1 VCLLKELANDADPRD
16 VQVFRDRLTMSWIYH
31 DSALEGSVYTPHE
44 LQAAIDNQ
52 IVSDTSLIPVY
63 DEIRQHQQAIE
74 LIRQLAE
81 KKRLPLNL
89 ELLHKIY
96 AVLDPQEL
104 DRKATPKYR
113 KDIPLHRL
121 YFHEIA
127 PPDKI
132 PTRMRQV
139 MQWLNASE
147 TKRNT
152 HVVRL
157 AAKLQFQ
164 LLQVYPYPKHSGK
177 VARLFTNLMLIRQG
191 YPPCIIH
198 ATDRQRYYEALK
210 TSDAAVAQLI
220 AESLSAGIESAIKYF
235 EDRAQS
241 GVQSA

>member
-1 VCLLKELANDADPRD
+1 MADADD
-16 VQVFRDRLTMSWIYH
+16 VALFRQRLTMSWIYH
-31 DSALEGSVYTPHE
+31 DSALEGSVYTPSE

-63 DEIRQHQQAIE
+63 DDIRHHQEAIE

-96 AVLDPQEL
+96 TTLEPGDVQP
-104 DRKATPKYR
+104 KGPPKYR

-132 PTRMRQV
+132 ASRVRSV
-139 MQWLNASE
+139 MLWLNSSE
-147 TKRNT
+147 TRRST
-152 HVVRL
+152 HMVRL
-157 AAKLQFQ
+157 VAKLQFQ

-177 VARLFTNLMLIRQG
+177 VARLFSNLLLIRHG

-198 ATDRQRYYEALK
+198 STDRQRYYDALK
-210 TSDAAVAQLI
+210 TSDAALAQLV

-235 EDRAQS
+235 EEHTQR